1 MTGITPIEAGATGRA
16 GRVTDAPRRATPGSD
31 AQSPRRAGGG
41 DQVEVSDMSRYLAR
55 LRQVPEIREELVQE
69 IRGQIES
76 GAYDTPEK
84 IESAIDAMLQ
94 ELGES

>member
-1 MTGITPIEAGATGRA
+1 MTGISPIEAGSP
-16 GRVTDAPRRATPGSD
+16 GRVGRVSDAPRRATPGSD
-31 AQSPRRAGGG
+31 AGSARRSGGG
-41 DQVEVSDMSRYLAR
+41 DQVQVSDMARYLAR
-55 LRQVPEIREELVQE
+55 LRQVPDIREELVQE

-84 IESAIDAMLQ
+84 VDAAIDALVQ